1 MSTPIRTTLTVVIG
15 LVLLSTLTMAQNGAN
30 NTDKDKSKEHHSPLA
45 RAAFWRHHK
54 DANKNVQQGQA
65 KQVPSKA
72 AQAKTAQ
79 LKPGPAKQ
87 AAGKKDQQQHDSNL
101 SKSSAS
107 KAVANKTKPQ
117 QKAQPKPVSLK
128 Q

>member
-1 MSTPIRTTLTVVIG
+1 MSTPIRTTLTLVIG
-15 LVLLSTLTMAQNGAN
+15 LVLLSTLTIAQSGAN
-30 NTDKDKSKEHHSPLA
+30 NTDKDKSKEHHSRLA
-45 RAAFWRHHK
+45 KAAFWRHHK

-72 AQAKTAQ
+72 PQAKTAQ
-79 LKPGPAKQ
+79 LKPVSAKQ
-87 AAGKKDQQQHDSNL
+87 VTGKKDQQHDSNI
-101 SKSSAS
+101 SKSSAT
-107 KAVANKTKPQ
+107 KAVTNKTKPQ